1 MRHINKNSNDPTP
14 LVTILMPVYQGER
27 YIRQAIESILN
38 QTYGNLQLIIMDDC
52 STDSTRAIIDSFH
65 DHRIEYHRRE
75 VRKGY
80 PFADDMFEFIRGDY
94 VTSQSHDDI
103 SLPERLEVLV
113 NCITESPDI
122 DAVFEHSELIDEN
135 DNPATDWALEFA
147 FQNPATTQEEILP
160 FMFAG
165 HALPGVVFLKTDFLF
180 NTLGGILGV
189 KGYEATPDYA
199 ANFRILK
206 RGKIK
211 IVDKVLMKFRTH
223 GNNYSKTNMNALTET
238 AARIICD
245 NRRELSIE
253 QIFPQI
259 RKAES
264 EKEIGRLKALCHFQ
278 LAMYMNRYGSFRFV
292 RDLVEMDLEQA
303 IEANPAFADAW
314 NALGVIRWKV
324 AEDYLLSSYESLRV
338 ACQLTNVNPQFKDNF
353 QTVANRIGQD
363 GTLGNI
369 KFDLQDALKNY
380 HRIKTSGKDGAENTA
395 KFYNSD
401 KTLINK
407 SVEPKVIKILV
418 ISCFYPPHH
427 LDDDALICQK
437 VCNYIQGRKYSVQIV
452 TSDSRSPS
460 YQKFRLY
467 PIPHPGICR
476 ELVLEPKNGT
486 GNISHDNRDHL
497 SSIRR
502 HNLAVL
508 KSVVQDFNPDTIIA
522 WELNDFDS
530 SFISSVRSCN
540 IPVIEKTKVMSCIR
554 GNIDAL
560 GELDHLIDNSF
571 DTEKGKVTYEH
582 IDTLASKSDEQ
593 LMNRVKSDRN
603 PQRQWADIYKNVASY
618 NTFTRM
624 PFLAIFLNKVL
635 EYCQCGTALETGI
648 GSGYGSIW
656 LSKIDVA
663 VDGIDYSQDIVEQAN
678 RTNEQLNGNAEFH
691 FGDMFDLKHYITKN
705 YDVIFHQG
713 VLEHY
718 EDDKIREIL
727 TQQINCARYVIFSVP
742 SINYPFEREFG
753 DERLMTIKEWEAILK
768 PFKVEE
774 LRYYGDPN
782 LGGKEHILCIIQGIK
797 GGLTRK
803 YQMEHGNINF
813 LWNGPI
819 YDPSGYS
826 DEARSFV
833 LSLDKENIP
842 IRVNPI
848 KWNNKEAKLPPAILN
863 KIKELSKTP
872 LSPGFINVM
881 HIFPPYFQKDPAARF
896 NIGRTMFETNRIPE
910 EWVAKCNEMDEI
922 WVPTDFNIETFAASG
937 VNSKKLI
944 KIPGPHDFSGYS
956 LDVPPLPIE
965 GKKGFSFLSTFDW
978 NLRKGWDI
986 LIKGYIEE
994 FKETED
1000 VTLVLKVWSSYGKS
1014 VAQLQQDLEKYIREV
1029 LERDPIRIPD
1039 ILFLDLNIPVEEMPY
1054 LYKAV
1059 DAYVVPTRGEGWGRP
1074 YIEAMAMGLP
1084 TIGTRWSG
1092 NTEFMNDE
1100 NSFLIDFE
1108 MVDVPEAGWKEVPT
1122 YKGHQWAEPSVFH
1135 LRSLMRDVY
1144 ECRSE
1149 AREKGMYAREEV
1161 LKKYNRSVIAE
1172 KIISHI
1178 RELTENNPS
1187 CNPPPSSSK
1196 ISICWEGSQ
1205 FVYHSLALINREVGI
1220 ELLKKDQVELSIIP
1234 YESHQFDET
1243 ADPRYPALAGSFHKK
1258 LLSADIHIRHQ
1269 WPPNFNP
1276 PPDGRWVLI
1285 QPWEFGSLPKAWV
1298 PPIQNLIDEVWIPSH
1313 YVRQVYIDSGI
1324 DPEKVHVIPNGINPE
1339 IFNPDGS
1346 EMKIHSK
1353 KGFKFLFVGGT
1364 IYRKGID
1371 ILINTYLKTFTAKDD
1386 VVLVIKDIGSKS
1398 FYSGQNL
1405 AEEIKKIRKNP
1416 KAPAIYYIEKDLT
1429 ETEMASLYRACD
1441 CLVHPYRGEGFGL
1454 PVLEAMACGLP
1465 VIVTA
1470 GGSTDDFVDDNT
1482 GYRVPSRR
1490 TIFGNRDIGNLE
1502 TVGETWFLEIEQGS
1516 LQEKMRYVMTHLDEA
1531 RAIGRNA
1538 SQKVLSEFTWQKV
1551 AEKYLERMH
1560 ELFKKPILRHRI

>member
-1 MRHINKNSNDPTP
+1 MKPIHNNSNDPTP

-27 YIRQAIESILN
+27 YVRQAIESILN
-38 QTYGNLQLIIMDDC
+38 QTYSNLQLIIMDDC
-52 STDSTRAIIDSFH
+52 STDSTRAIIDSFR

-80 PFADDMFEFIRGDY
+80 PYADDMFEFIRGDY

-113 NCITESPDI
+113 NCVTESPDI
-122 DAVFEHSELIDEN
+122 DAVFEHSELIDGN
-135 DNPATDWALEFA
+135 DNPAADWALEFA

-165 HALPGVVFLKTDFLF
+165 HALPGVVFLKTNFLF
-180 NTLGGILGV
+180 NTLGGTLGV

-238 AARIICD
+238 AARIISD

-259 RKAES
+259 LKAES
-264 EKEIGRLKALCHFQ
+264 EKEIKRLKALCHFQ
-278 LAMYMNRYGSFRFV
+278 LAMYMNRYSSFRFV

-303 IEANPAFADAW
+303 IVANPAFADAW

-338 ACQLTNVNPQFKDNF
+338 ACQLANGNPQFKDNF
-353 QTVANRIGQD
+353 QIVANRIGQD

-369 KFDLQDALKNY
+369 KYDLQDSLNKY
-380 HRIKTSGKDGAENTA
+380 HRIKTLGKDGAENTA
-395 KFYNSD
+395 KFYHSD
-401 KTLINK
+401 KTDINK
-407 SVEPKVIKILV
+407 SVEPKGIKILV
-418 ISCFYPPHH
+418 ISGSYPPHH
-427 LDDDALICQK
+427 IDDDALLCQK
-437 VCNYIQGRKYSVQIV
+437 VCHYIQAKQYSVQIV
-452 TSDSRSPS
+452 TSDSRSLS
-460 YQKFRLY
+460 YQKFGLY
-467 PIPHPGICR
+467 PIPYPGIYR
-476 ELVLEPKNGT
+476 DLKLESNNNA
-486 GNISHDNRDHL
+486 GNIGHNNHDQL
-497 SSIRR
+497 SSIRK
-502 HNLAVL
+502 HNLSVL
-508 KSVVQDFNPDTIIA
+508 KSTIHDFNPDIIIT
-522 WELNDFDS
+522 WDLDDFDNSFLS
-530 SFISSVRSCN
+530 SMRSCN
-540 IPVIEKTKVMSCIR
+540 IPVIEKANVMTSI
-554 GNIDAL
+554 GEHSDAL
-560 GELDHLIDNSF
+560 GGLDHLISNTLE
-571 DTEKGKVTYEH
+571 TERGKASYEH
-582 IDTLASKSDEQ
+582 MDALTSKSDEQ
-593 LMNRVKSDRN
+593 PMNQINSDRN
-603 PQRQWADIYKNVASY
+603 PQKQWADIYKNVASY
-618 NTFTRM
+618 EIFTRM
-624 PFLAIFLNKVL
+624 PFLSIFLNKVL
-635 EYCQCGTALETGI
+635 EYCRNRTAIETGV
-648 GSGYGSIW
+648 GTGYGSIW
-656 LSKIDVA
+656 LSKQGVHVI
-663 VDGIDYSQDIVEQAN
+663 GIDYSQDIVERA
-678 RTNEQLNGNAEFH
+678 RLTNEQLSGDAQFSL
-691 FGDMFDLKHYITKN
+691 GDMFDLGHYLTQD

-718 EDDKIREIL
+718 SDEQIREIL
-727 TQQINCARYVIFSVP
+727 NQQISRAGYVIFSVP

-753 DERLMTIKEWEAILK
+753 DERLLTTKEWETILT

-803 YQMEHGNINF
+803 CQIEHRNINF

-826 DEARSFV
+826 DEARNFV
-833 LSLDKENIP
+833 LSLDRESIP

-848 KWNNKEAKLPPAILN
+848 KWNNKEAKLPSEIVN

-881 HIFPPYFQKDPAARF
+881 HIFPLYFQRNPAAQL
-896 NIGRTMFETNRIPE
+896 NIGRTMFETDRIPE
-910 EWVAKCNEMDEI
+910 EWVSKCNEMDEI
-922 WVPTDFNIETFAASG
+922 WVPTDFNIGTFAAAG
-937 VNSKKLI
+937 VHRDKLV

-986 LIKGYIEE
+986 LIKAYIEE
-994 FKETED
+994 FKEDED
-1000 VTLVLKVWSSYGKS
+1000 VTLILKVWSSYGKS
-1014 VAQLQQDLEKYIREV
+1014 VTQLQQDVEIYIREV
-1029 LERDPIRIPD
+1029 LATDPLRIPD
-1039 ILFLDLNIPVEEMPY
+1039 ILFLDLNIPVEEMPC

-1059 DAYVVPTRGEGWGRP
+1059 DAYVMPTRGEGWGRP

-1108 MVDVPEAGWKEVPT
+1108 MKDVPEEGWREIPT
-1122 YKGHQWAEPSVFH
+1122 YKGHRWAEPSVPH
-1135 LRSLMRDVY
+1135 LRSLMRHVY
-1144 ECRSE
+1144 ECRGE
-1149 AREKGMYAREEV
+1149 AREKGMHAREDV
-1161 LKKYNRSVIAE
+1161 LKKYNGNVVAE
-1172 KIISHI
+1172 KIIRHI
-1178 RELTENNPS
+1178 REIDRKVPS
-1187 CNPPPSSSK
+1187 QKPK

-1205 FVYHSLALINREVGI
+1205 FIYHSLALINREVGI
-1220 ELLKKDQVELSIIP
+1220 ELLKKEQVELSIIP

-1243 ADPRYPALAGSFHKK
+1243 ADPRYPALARSFHNK
-1258 LLSADIHIRHQ
+1258 LPSPDIHIRHQ

-1276 PPDGRWVLI
+1276 PPNGHWVLI
-1285 QPWEFGSLPKAWV
+1285 QPWEFGSLPKTWI

-1324 DPEKVHVIPNGINPE
+1324 TPEKVHVIPNGINPE

-1346 EMKIHSK
+1346 KMKIHSR

-1405 AEEIKKIRKNP
+1405 ADEIKKIRKNP

-1429 ETEMASLYRACD
+1429 EREMASLYRACD

-1454 PVLEAMACGLP
+1454 PVLEAMACSLP

-1470 GGSTDDFVDDNT
+1470 GGSTDDFVEDNT

-1490 TIFGNRDIGNLE
+1490 IVFGNRDIGNLE
-1502 TVGETWFLEIEQGS
+1502 TVSDTWFLEIDRNA
-1516 LQEKMRYVMTHLDEA
+1516 LQEQMRYVMTHPDEA
-1531 RAIGRNA
+1531 RAVGQNA
-1538 SQKVLSEFTWQKV
+1538 SGKTMREFTWQRV
-1551 AEKYLERMH
+1551 ADKYLERMH
-1560 ELFKKPILRHRI
+1560 ELLKKPLLRKRT